1 MENQPLFAVIVAG
14 GSGTRMQSE
23 IPKQFLLLD
32 GKPILLHTI
41 ERFLKIEGCEV
52 ILVLPE
58 SERTYW
64 QTEVVEKFTT
74 SLTHN
79 NAKLTLTNG
88 GVTRF
93 QSVKNGLGAIK
104 SNHGLVAVHDGVRP
118 IISESIIMMSYEVA
132 ASKKAVVISVNLK
145 DSIREVMASGKNMA
159 LDRTKYKLMQ
169 TPQTFDLQLLR
180 KAYAQ
185 EELPTFTDD
194 ASVVENLGHPITLIA
209 GDYKNIKIT
218 TPEDLKI
225 AEVLLKL
232 L

>member
-118 IISESIIMMSYEVA
+118 IISESIIMMSYDVA